1 MVILD
6 NYNFIL
12 LFNYYIQNT
21 DLISRSVFFYIL
33 IELLFVVHC
42 HFLSH
47 FHPNPL
53 IYYPLVLFLSSF
65 LSCLIF
71 CCVLTLCFCCACFA
85 FWSEQDLN
93 KKLMQLNKTSNPIA
107 MIKNSFFCFLSIKY
121 LLSYFEMI
129 QNGPPA
135 SAPLLASLYTIL
147 KSHALFL
154 ALLPQSATRIFPSL
168 VIPLST
174 I

>member
-21 DLISRSVFFYIL
+21 DLISRSVFFYVL

-47 FHPNPL
+47 FHPNP
-53 IYYPLVLFLSSF
+53 F
-65 LSCLIF
+65 
-71 CCVLTLCFCCACFA
+71 
-85 FWSEQDLN
+85 
-93 KKLMQLNKTSNPIA
+93 
-107 MIKNSFFCFLSIKY
+107 
-121 LLSYFEMI
+121 
-129 QNGPPA
+129 
-135 SAPLLASLYTIL
+135 LASLYTIL

-154 ALLPQSATRIFPSL
+154 ALLPQSATKIFPSL

>member
-53 IYYPLVLFLSSF
+53 IYYPLVLFLLPFLYLLFLFILLFCLVSF
-65 LSCLIF
+65 FVVYLPSVSAVPVLLSGQNRIL
-71 CCVLTLCFCCACFA
+71 
-85 FWSEQDLN
+85 
-93 KKLMQLNKTSNPIA
+93 
-107 MIKNSFFCFLSIKY
+107 IKNSCSLIKPVIQ
-121 LLSYFEMI
+121 LL
-129 QNGPPA
+129 
-135 SAPLLASLYTIL
+135 
-147 KSHALFL
+147 
-154 ALLPQSATRIFPSL
+154 
-168 VIPLST
+168 
-174 I
+174 

>member
-1 MVILD
+1 M
-6 NYNFIL
+6 FFFFF
-12 LFNYYIQNT
+12 LFCI
-21 DLISRSVFFYIL
+21 
-33 IELLFVVHC
+33 C
-42 HFLSH
+42 
-47 FHPNPL
+47 
-53 IYYPLVLFLSSF
+53 F

-121 LLSYFEMI
+121 LLSYFEII
-129 QNGPPA
+129 QNGPPT